1 MQWHNV
7 LKDEWNWS
15 VILVNILMKMP
26 IIARVLL
33 AILNPIQS
41 YSTDQFTVFFVGIKK
56 ES

>member
-41 YSTDQFTVFFVGIKK
+41 YSTDQFTVFFLLV
-56 ES
+56 